1 MNATKTELLKALCEH
16 PENDTFMAK
25 DSTVEQR
32 IALIEL
38 EEESLI
44 ECKYR
49 TDEKGKPSD
58 FWNMRITSYGRDVLN
73 DIENR
78 PKRELNYVAW
88 TFSLGFVV
96 FVFGAL
102 WKILTLY
109 DLLPS

>member
-1 MNATKTELLKALCEH
+1 
-16 PENDTFMAK
+16 
-25 DSTVEQR
+25 
-32 IALIEL
+32 
-38 EEESLI
+38 
-44 ECKYR
+44 
-49 TDEKGKPSD
+49 
-58 FWNMRITSYGRDVLN
+58 MRITSYGRDVLN
-73 DIENR
+73 DIENP